1 MATAVVR
8 ALDQPASIGQVIEC
22 VGPTVYTLGD
32 LVRLAGRWSGHERPQ
47 ITLPA
52 FAGRLQAL
60 LMELLPGQPLMS
72 RDNLDS
78 MKVPNIASGKLPGL
92 QSLGIEP
99 AALEAIGP
107 GYLGRHQGPARLDRW
122 RRTAGRG

>member
-1 MATAVVR
+1 VVR
-8 ALDQPASIGQVIEC
+8 ALDRPASIGQVIEC
-22 VGPTVYTLGD
+22 VGPTVYTLGE
-32 LVRLAGRWSGHERPQ
+32 LVRLAGHWAGCERPQ
-47 ITLPA
+47 IGLPA

-72 RDNLDS
+72 RDNIDS

-92 QSLGIEP
+92 ESLGIVP

-107 GYLGRHQGPARLDRW
+107 TYLAPHQGVARLDRW
-122 RRTAGRG
+122 RRSAGRG